1 MDRKRAVLINIENA
15 KALCPQWRP
24 MIKPDELDYANA
36 RLRQTRMP
44 YQWQWVSE
52 PSSLAGSVTLTAPA
66 HDASTQFSSGG
77 DSC

>member
-1 MDRKRAVLINIENA
+1 
-15 KALCPQWRP
+15 
-24 MIKPDELDYANA
+24 MIKPDELEYANA

-66 HDASTQFSSGG
+66 HDASTQFNPGG